1 MHVWG
6 RARVCVCAFVCAC
19 AHACSC
25 MPVCVCDSIYI
36 CTFLLRH
43 VTMFSV
49 LIIIF
54 TVVCTATC
62 YCPQSYLC
70 MARISVMKSK
80 HDVSL
85 LLPPLLQ
92 HTVLYCFVN
101 KMVHTVPGIFDRLTI
116 SILFCFI
123 VCASVLLLICLPFL
137 VGNVDLNTTTVFF
150 EKCFWLC
157 ILRMNMDAC
166 LYIIMYVHE
175 HDRVQVCSQKVC
187 VCVCVCVHLCA
198 CACLCVC
205 MRGVC
210 VCVW

>member
-1 MHVWG
+1 MCVCMHMFIMYTHLYIYVCECMCEGVHTSVCVRLCVHVHMHVH
-6 RARVCVCAFVCAC
+6 ACLRVCV
-19 AHACSC
+19 
-25 MPVCVCDSIYI
+25 SIYI

-54 TVVCTATC
+54 TIVHTATC

-70 MARISVMKSK
+70 MARISAMKSK

-85 LLPPLLQ
+85 LLPLLLQ

-150 EKCFWLC
+150 EKCF
-157 ILRMNMDAC
+157 
-166 LYIIMYVHE
+166 
-175 HDRVQVCSQKVC
+175 
-187 VCVCVCVHLCA
+187 
-198 CACLCVC
+198 
-205 MRGVC
+205 
-210 VCVW
+210 

>member
-1 MHVWG
+1 MCEGVHTSVCVRLCVHVHMHVH
-6 RARVCVCAFVCAC
+6 ACLRVCV
-19 AHACSC
+19 
-25 MPVCVCDSIYI
+25 SIYI
-36 CTFLLRH
+36 STFLLRY

-54 TVVCTATC
+54 TIVHTATC

-85 LLPPLLQ
+85 LLPLLLQ

-150 EKCFWLC
+150 EKCF
-157 ILRMNMDAC
+157 
-166 LYIIMYVHE
+166 
-175 HDRVQVCSQKVC
+175 
-187 VCVCVCVHLCA
+187 
-198 CACLCVC
+198 
-205 MRGVC
+205 
-210 VCVW
+210 